1 MSTTTPRLSIGC
13 EDAVYA
19 LLTDGTD
26 VAGGT
31 AIYGTVYP
39 LVGLKQFNYQSNSGL
54 TRWYGDNAVFAASEF
69 VGDQALS
76 VDIADIQPQDRNR
89 LFGFDYVNGVIV
101 EKVDSVSPYVAFGAK
116 ITMEGGVSS
125 YVWFGKVKFNKPS
138 LDANTKE
145 SSVAFQSVMIE
156 GAILP
161 LICNSVYRVSART
174 DDTAVAAATLTGW
187 FNQPVISATAD
198 ASALTV
204 AITAGAGATKT
215 MLATFSK
222 ASNSA
227 SYPFV
232 LPADS
237 ITAIAS
243 ALQVLKVADG
253 TTAGPITAA
262 ILSAGTGLANS
273 TITVTITTNVSNTAV
288 YNAIAANSAIKDGS
302 GVSVSAYLSGS
313 VTTRT

>member
-1 MSTTTPRLSIGC
+1 MATTTPRLSIGC

-31 AIYGTVYP
+31 PAYGTVYP
-39 LVGLKQFNYQSNSGL
+39 LSGLKQFNYQSNSGL
-54 TRWYGDNAVFAASEF
+54 TRWYGDNAVFAASEY

-89 LFGFDYVNGVIV
+89 LFGFDYVNGVLV
-101 EKVDSVSPYVAFGAK
+101 EKTDSVSPYVAFGAK

-161 LICNSVYRVSART
+161 LISNSVYRVSART
-174 DDTAVAAATLTGW
+174 DDAAVPPATLTNW
-187 FNQPVISATAD
+187 FNQPVVS
-198 ASALTV
+198 ASADL
-204 AITAGAGATKT
+204 GALSVVATKVST
-215 MLATFSK
+215 DMVFTVTKSGGGSVTIAQADCTTEKLPVYKTG
-222 ASNSA
+222 AS
-227 SYPFV
+227 
-232 LPADS
+232 
-237 ITAIAS
+237 
-243 ALQVLKVADG
+243 QV
-253 TTAGPITAA
+253 PI
-262 ILSAGTGLANS
+262 AGTYVITNNS
-273 TITVTITTNVSNTAV
+273 TATVTITFTPGVAFGTALV
-288 YNAIAANSAIKDGS
+288 C
-302 GVSVSAYLSGS
+302 GS
-313 VTTRT
+313 VTTQFKDQYGVAATQRGAVISYP